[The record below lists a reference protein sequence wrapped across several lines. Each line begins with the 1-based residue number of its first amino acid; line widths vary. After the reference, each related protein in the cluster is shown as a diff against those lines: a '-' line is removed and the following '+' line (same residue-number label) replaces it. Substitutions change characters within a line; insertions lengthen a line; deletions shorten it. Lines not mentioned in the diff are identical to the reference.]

1 MSPHWQGW
9 ATRGRTACAEERR
22 WARYWVG
29 IDVAKTWLDVARSDT
44 EAVERYANTAA
55 GITQVLALLADDGPA
70 GIVLEASGG
79 YEQAAVTQLWAAG
92 LPVAVINPERA
103 RSFARALGTRAKTD
117 ALDAR
122 MLAHFGA
129 RMQPEPRPQP
139 EETST
144 ALGDLVTRRRQLQE
158 MLTAEQNRHERASA
172 RMRPGIEAHL
182 DWLRQQLAELEQ
194 EIAQVDRRRCRAG
207 RQGHGVALDP
217 RHRAGGGRHA
227 ARGAAGVGH
236 PQPTGGRRPGRGRA
250 DQPGQRGAHRG
261 ARHRRWTRLP
271 CARPLYMAALTASR
285 CGAFKPFYDRLRA
298 AGKPPK
304 VALVALMRKL
314 VVVANALLRDGHRP
328 GPPPSVWSDR
338 LTSNTGA
345 RARSWG
351 EGSINTPRRHRSE
364 REHDTAVQQRSG
376 DPRRLWRGWR
386 RGRHRP
392 GIGCAGEG
400 GTGSDP
406 QR

>member
-1 MSPHWQGW
+1 MG
-9 ATRGRTACAEERR
+9 T
-22 WARYWVG
+22 YWIG

-79 YEQAAVTQLWAAG
+79 YEQAAVTHLGAAG

-158 MLTAEQNRHERASA
+158 MLVAEQNRHERASA
-172 RMRPGIEAHL
+172 RLRPGIEAHL

-194 EIAQVDRRRCRAG
+194 EIAQVIAADAVLAAKATALRSIPGIGPVVAATLLG
-207 RQGHGVALDP
+207 ALPELGTLTRQEVAALVGVAPINRDSGG
-217 RHRAGGGRHA
+217 RTGVRAIAGGRVA
-227 ARGAAGVGH
+227 VR
-236 PQPTGGRRPGRGRA
+236 
-250 DQPGQRGAHRG
+250 
-261 ARHRRWTRLP
+261 
-271 CARPLYMAALTASR
+271 CPLYMAALTASR
-285 CGAFKPFYDRLRA
+285 CGTFKPFYDRLRA

-314 VVVANALLRDGHRP
+314 VVVANALLRDGTT
-328 GPPPSVWSDR
+328 W
-338 LTSNTGA
+338 A
-345 RARSWG
+345 
-351 EGSINTPRRHRSE
+351 TP
-364 REHDTAVQQRSG
+364 VYVV
-376 DPRRLWRGWR
+376 
-386 RGRHRP
+386 
-392 GIGCAGEG
+392 
-400 GTGSDP
+400 
-406 QR
+406 